1 MPLGVLTLSAARISA
16 SGAVDLAF
24 GSTFPQS
31 AQLVFD
37 GDVRLYARRSIV
49 IEAQRLAAEPATIE
63 VDENGE
69 ETVTRQTDVSI
80 ESAYA
85 RLSGVTSTV
94 ASLASI
100 ARHNRLPV
108 KAGLIAVLGD
118 RKRAE

>member
-16 SGAVDLAF
+16 SGADDLAF

-85 RLSGVTSTV
+85 RLSGVTRTV
-94 ASLASI
+94 AKIGRASCRGRVGQYVEI
-100 ARHNRLPV
+100 P
-108 KAGLIAVLGD
+108 G
-118 RKRAE
+118 